1 MRSAVA
7 TVLRAPHDFAR
18 RYRMSCFAK
27 LRSERPS
34 WLGKDSACFIGSQYP
49 INNPAEFSFAK
60 SQGYEGRGIVAV
72 PRD

>member
-1 MRSAVA
+1 
-7 TVLRAPHDFAR
+7 
-18 RYRMSCFAK
+18 MSCFAK